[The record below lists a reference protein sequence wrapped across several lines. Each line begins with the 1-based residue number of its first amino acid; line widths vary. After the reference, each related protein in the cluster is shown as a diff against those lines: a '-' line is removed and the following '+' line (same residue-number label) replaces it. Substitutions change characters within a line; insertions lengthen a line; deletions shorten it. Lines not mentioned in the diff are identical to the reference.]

1 MKAHRAEQGFLLRA
15 EAPPSVPVGQLTP
28 RDYQLAGI
36 DAARRLI
43 AAGVTALLLVMATG
57 GGKTVVAAL
66 VAHGAAQ
73 KKKRCLFMAP
83 RREIV
88 AQAFWKLVEAGVPEL
103 ELGVIMADGVI
114 PHAITREPYNA
125 RRPNAPVQVA
135 SVQTLANRPL
145 PPFDVV
151 FVDEAHHATSP
162 TWSKIIDHYRESGA
176 VVIGLTAT
184 PCRADGKGLGGSFKH
199 LHVIASFRDLA
210 EHPRGPFLVA
220 PRTYTTPNQPDL
232 SKVEINKKTGE
243 FVQESAAAAM
253 DRRELVGDVVEHY
266 QRLGAGRRGVVFAA
280 SVEHSR
286 HITEA
291 FVAAG
296 VAAEHLDGTTDV
308 DARDAILARLKRGE
322 TTVVCNFGVLTEGW
336 DEPGVSYVAIARPTK
351 SLSLFLQM
359 AGRGLRP
366 APGKPD
372 ALLVDHAGCV
382 HRHGLPQDD
391 REWALEGL
399 VKRKGVTP
407 VRTCPACYAALPGG
421 TAVCTECGHV
431 FEVEAR
437 DVSEPEQVDG
447 ELVEA
452 TSKPK
457 PTMVER
463 AAWYE
468 PIVADAARCGR
479 KIGYARN
486 RYKDHFGG
494 WPNGPKLLAVEKKYY
509 ARLPDGKWVTHEEA
523 VELSYDGPVPNDCVP
538 FEDRDPVVVDT
549 QLAAPALAPPVRARR
564 INLDELLAAAA
575 PVEAPAPAVEAWTL

>member
-1 MKAHRAEQGFLLRA
+1 MLRGVLAGGRPAVKTLRAEQGFLIRA

-36 DAARRLI
+36 KSARELI
-43 AAGVTALLLVMATG
+43 ASGVTALLLVMATG

-73 KKKRCLFMAP
+73 KRKRCLFMAP

-88 AQAFWKLVEAGVPEL
+88 AQAYWKLVEAGVPEL

-114 PHAITREPYNA
+114 PHAITREPYCA
-125 RRPNAPVQVA
+125 RRPHAPVQIA

-162 TWSKIIDHYRESGA
+162 TWSRIIDHYRESGA

-210 EHPRGPFLVA
+210 EHPAGPFLVA
-220 PRTYTTPNQPDL
+220 PRTFTTPHQPDL

-243 FVQESAAAAM
+243 YMQEGAAAAM

-266 QRLGAGRRGVVFAA
+266 QRLGAPRRGVVFAA
-280 SVEHSR
+280 SVEHSK
-286 HITEA
+286 HVTEA

-296 VAAEHLDGTTDV
+296 IRAEHLDGTTDP
-308 DARDAILARLKRGE
+308 DERDAILARLKRGDI
-322 TTVVCNFGVLTEGW
+322 TIVCNFGVLTEGW

-366 APGKPD
+366 APGKLD
-372 ALLVDHAGCV
+372 ALLVDHAGNV
-382 HRHGLPQDD
+382 HRFGLPQDD

-399 VKRKGVTP
+399 VKRKGAVA
-407 VRTCPACYAALPGG
+407 VRTCNGCYAALPGG
-421 TAVCTECGHV
+421 TRVCPECGYV
-431 FEVEAR
+431 FPVEER

-457 PTMVER
+457 PTMDDR
-463 AAWYE
+463 ATFYATALAE
-468 PIVADAARCGR
+468 AASRGR
-479 KIGYARN
+479 KLGYARH
-486 RYKDHFGG
+486 RYHEQFGI
-494 WPNGPKLLAVEKKYY
+494 WPRGP
-509 ARLPDGKWVTHEEA
+509 RLKALERQHYPASAPAEEPIA
-523 VELSYDGPVPNDCVP
+523 DEFVP
-538 FEDRDPVVVDT
+538 FEDRSAAAEPVT
-549 QLAAPALAPPVRARR
+549 SLAAFGIETKPVRARR
-564 INLDELLAAAA
+564 INLGELLGST
-575 PVEAPAPAVEAWTL
+575 APAAEPVEAWTL